1 MILSNL
7 ALTTLPGN
15 ENVFTSRERTDDK
28 TVDSGALSKDMRGNC
43 ARQERFPERFGKFG
57 KFGKCR

>member
-15 ENVFTSRERTDDK
+15 ENVFTSRERTDEK
-28 TVDSGALSKDMRGNC
+28 TVDSGALSKDMRGNFIGWWIEI
-43 ARQERFPERFGKFG
+43 AGL
-57 KFGKCR
+57 

>member
-15 ENVFTSRERTDDK
+15 ENVFTSCERTDDK
-28 TVDSGALSKDMRGNC
+28 TVDSGALSEDMRGNFIGSWIEI
-43 ARQERFPERFGKFG
+43 AGL
-57 KFGKCR
+57 